1 MIKKVEVSHKTIFF
15 ALAVLFILWFA
26 YLICDIIL
34 LFYIGL
40 LLMLALDPGIDRLES
55 WGLPRFLAI
64 LLNYLGFFSL
74 VGLSIFLLAGPLL
87 QQSGLL
93 LQQIVKL
100 AEAAGAGDWL
110 SEILRDP
117 LKNIL
122 PLSGNIFRVTQTIFN
137 NLVQVF
143 SVFVV
148 SFYLV
153 LDRKKLPNRLEQFF
167 GKKRIRKIERVIE
180 GAEKEV
186 GHWLWGQ
193 VLLMVI
199 VAILTYLVLLLL
211 NLPYA
216 LPLAFLAGLLEI
228 LPNIGPVLAAI
239 PAVIIGFTI
248 NPAMGFLV
256 VLAFV
261 VVQQLESN
269 FITPK
274 VMQGVTGVSPIVTLL
289 GLMIGFRLAGAVG
302 AIFALP
308 TILIIKVLLGE
319 LVLPRI
325 KRIN

>member
-1 MIKKVEVSHKTIFF
+1 MIKKVEISHKTIFF
-15 ALAVLFILWFA
+15 VLAVLFFLWFA
-26 YLICDIIL
+26 YLIRDIIL
-34 LFYIGL
+34 LFYVGL
-40 LLMLALDPGIDRLES
+40 LLMLALDPGIDRLEG
-55 WGLPRFLAI
+55 WGLPRLLAI
-64 LLNYLGFFSL
+64 LLNYLGFFAL
-74 VGLSIFLLAGPLL
+74 IGLSIFLLAGPLL

-110 SEILRDP
+110 SGVLHDP

-143 SVFVV
+143 SVLIV

-153 LDRKKLPNRLEQFF
+153 LDRKKLSDRLEQFF
-167 GKKRIRKIERVIE
+167 GKKRTRKIERIIE

-199 VAILTYLVLLLL
+199 VGALTYLALLLL
-211 NLPYA
+211 KLPYA

-239 PAVIIGFTI
+239 PAVIIGFTV
-248 NPAMGFLV
+248 NQAVGFFV
-256 VLAFV
+256 ILAFI

-274 VMQGVTGVSPIVTLL
+274 VMQGITGVNPIITLL
-289 GLMIGFRLAGAVG
+289 GLLIGFRLAGAVG

-308 TILIIKVLLGE
+308 TILIIKVLISE
-319 LVLPRI
+319 LVFPRI
-325 KRIN
+325 KRIS

>member
-1 MIKKVEVSHKTIFF
+1 MIKKVEVSHKTVFF
-15 ALAVLFILWFA
+15 VLAVLFFLWLT
-26 YLICDIIL
+26 YLISDIIF

-40 LLMLALDPGIDRLES
+40 LLVLALDPGIDRLES

-100 AEAAGAGDWL
+100 AEATGAGNWL

-122 PLSGNIFRVTQTIFN
+122 PFSGNIFRVTQTIFN

-143 SVFVV
+143 SVFVI
-148 SFYLV
+148 SFYLA
-153 LDRKKLPNRLEQFF
+153 LDRKKLPGRLEQFF
-167 GKKRIRKIERVIE
+167 GKKRVRRIERIIE
-180 GAEKEV
+180 GVEKEV
-186 GHWLWGQ
+186 GHWLWGE

-199 VAILTYLVLLLL
+199 VASLTYLVLLLL

-274 VMQGVTGVSPIVTLL
+274 VMQGVTGVSPIITLL

-308 TILIIKVLLGE
+308 TILIIKVLVGQ